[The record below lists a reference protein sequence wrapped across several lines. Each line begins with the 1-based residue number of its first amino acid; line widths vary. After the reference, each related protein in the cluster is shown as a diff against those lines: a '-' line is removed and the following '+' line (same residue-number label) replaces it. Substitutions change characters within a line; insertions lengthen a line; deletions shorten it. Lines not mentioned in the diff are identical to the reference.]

1 VYRSRFL
8 LDEDLAA
15 RGAALGR
22 IYRELGFQQQA
33 LVEGWKSLSQDPTDS
48 TAHRLLSDSYSVL
61 PRHEIARVSELL
73 QSQLLQPI
81 NITPVQPQL
90 AESDLFLLGGL
101 GPAEPSLNE
110 FNSLFQRDRFSL
122 LASGLVGTQQTY
134 SDEVVHSGIWNNL
147 SYSLGQFHYETDGFR
162 TNNDIDVNIY
172 NALMQGRIL
181 PNLSVQAEFRHREV
195 EHGDLNSRFA
205 PTELDLMIM
214 RASRQE
220 ADSYTYRAGV
230 HFAPS
235 VHSDLIGSF
244 IYQDIDIAFGLGTD
258 RTRFT
263 NFTNDTYSAETQ
275 YIVKYPI
282 FDAAVGLGYYVLDIR
297 FIAEGRPIDFATEH
311 SNAYVYTR
319 LRYPRPMIW
328 TLGVSVDWVD
338 IDDFSEPFSSVNPK
352 FGVLWNVTPNTVL
365 RVGVFKTLRRFPS
378 ANQTIEPTQ
387 VAGFNQFFDDL
398 DATESV
404 RYGAGI
410 DHRFSSSLSGGI
422 EVSKRDLEIPV
433 AGQSTTLDFKES
445 LYRAYLNW
453 TPQPR
458 WVATL
463 EYFKEDFDDLEPRG
477 LFDTETQI
485 VPLSVSYF
493 DPSGLFG
500 KLRVSYL
507 DQEVALEAGPDSD
520 GAAFLDLGLG
530 YRLPKR
536 WGIFEVQFQNLLDQ
550 DYRYQSDHGRRAP
563 NQAGVPSLLPFAPEL
578 TVFARLTIAL

>member
-1 VYRSRFL
+1 
-8 LDEDLAA
+8 
-15 RGAALGR
+15 
-22 IYRELGFQQQA
+22 
-33 LVEGWKSLSQDPTDS
+33 
-48 TAHRLLSDSYSVL
+48 
-61 PRHEIARVSELL
+61 
-73 QSQLLQPI
+73 
-81 NITPVQPQL
+81 
-90 AESDLFLLGGL
+90 
-101 GPAEPSLNE
+101 
-110 FNSLFQRDRFSL
+110 
-122 LASGLVGTQQTY
+122 
-134 SDEVVHSGIWNNL
+134 
-147 SYSLGQFHYETDGFR
+147 
-162 TNNDIDVNIY
+162 
-172 NALMQGRIL
+172 
-181 PNLSVQAEFRHREV
+181 
-195 EHGDLNSRFA
+195 
-205 PTELDLMIM
+205 
-214 RASRQE
+214 
-220 ADSYTYRAGV
+220 
-230 HFAPS
+230 
-235 VHSDLIGSF
+235 
-244 IYQDIDIAFGLGTD
+244 
-258 RTRFT
+258 
-263 NFTNDTYSAETQ
+263 
-275 YIVKYPI
+275 
-282 FDAAVGLGYYVLDIR
+282 
-297 FIAEGRPIDFATEH
+297 
-311 SNAYVYTR
+311 
-319 LRYPRPMIW
+319 MIW